1 MRVMFFGSGDFGAP
15 ALRWLANSSHNVVAV
30 VTQPDRP
37 AGRGKQLQPTP
48 VAERALLEGI
58 EIVKCG
64 DVNAPGVIANL
75 HAFKADIGVVID
87 FGQKLLGDLRSIF
100 PSECINVHGSLLPRY
115 RGAAPI
121 ARAILAGETKT
132 GVTVFRLVDRM
143 DAGPILIKRETM
155 IGPYETAEDLHG
167 RLAGVA
173 CDALH
178 AAMRLYEAD
187 PLPSG
192 EPQDESQ
199 ATRAPKLSK
208 REAQL
213 DFNESADMIG
223 RRCRAFWPWPGA
235 RCRFVGT
242 DGTAVDVTICS
253 ATATPVSAAE
263 PPGTVTAILTVAAG
277 VGTLEIHSLQPAGK
291 RVMGWQDFVNGRHV
305 KPGDRFVNLDL

>member
-37 AGRGKQLQPTP
+37 AGRGKQVQPTP
-48 VAERALLEGI
+48 VAERAILEGFELI
-58 EIVKCG
+58 KCA
-64 DVNAPGVIANL
+64 DVNAPATIADL
-75 HAFKADIGVVID
+75 REFKADIGVVID
-87 FGQKLLGDLRSIF
+87 FGQKLLGDLRGVF
-100 PSECINVHGSLLPRY
+100 PSECINVHGSLLPKC

-143 DAGPILIKRETM
+143 DAGPILIRRQTM
-155 IGPYETAEDLHG
+155 IGPFETAEELHG

-173 CDALH
+173 CDALD
-178 AAMRLYEAD
+178 AGLRLYEAAA
-187 PLPSG
+187 LPEG
-192 EPQDESQ
+192 EDQDESQ

-208 REAQL
+208 SEGRL
-213 DFNESADMIG
+213 DWGESADLIG

-235 RCRFVGT
+235 RCGFVGS
-242 DGTAVDVTICS
+242 DGKPVEVAICS
-253 ATATPVSAAE
+253 ATAAPVAAAE
-263 PPGTVTAILTVAAG
+263 PPGTVTEVLTVATG
-277 VGTLEIHSLQPAGK
+277 EGTLEIHSIQPAGK

-305 KPGDRFVNLDL
+305 KPGDRFVNLGT